1 MLALYIV
8 VSFLCFLFLFRIT
21 GAFFG
26 SAVLSAIWP
35 FTGLVILA
43 ALVADGYYFN
53 FRHKD

>member
-8 VSFLCFLFLFRIT
+8 VSFFCFLFLFRIT

-35 FTGLVILA
+35 FTGLVTLA
-43 ALVADGYYFN
+43 ALAADGYYFN
-53 FRHKD
+53 SRKE